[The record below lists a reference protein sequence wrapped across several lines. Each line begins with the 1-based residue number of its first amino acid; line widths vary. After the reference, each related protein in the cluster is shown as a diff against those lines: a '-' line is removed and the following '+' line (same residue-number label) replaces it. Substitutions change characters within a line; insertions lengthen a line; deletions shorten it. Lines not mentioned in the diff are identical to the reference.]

1 MHFHITSKAPLNWLS
16 ASTTTTATMSND
28 NTTSYINNLVSDY
41 DLVSVVMGHIMNCVK
56 SHIALSRGH
65 PS

>member
-1 MHFHITSKAPLNWLS
+1 MNRLS
-16 ASTTTTATMSND
+16 VYTNSTAIMTND
-28 NTTSYINNLVSDY
+28 NTTSYINNLVSDS

-56 SHIALSRGH
+56 SHIALIRWH